1 VRKGRDMNILFN
13 SDKVGMALG
22 LLVFLAIIL
31 VGIHGNVSPAVVIA
45 RALVGFTV
53 AYVVGFMLS
62 RWIKSALVTALATE
76 RAKRSLGRKE
86 NQEPTEQ
93 ESTETEPEP

>member
-1 VRKGRDMNILFN
+1 MNILFN

-22 LLVFLAIIL
+22 LLVFLSIIL

-62 RWIKSALVTALATE
+62 RWIRSALVAALATE
-76 RAKRSLGRKE
+76 RAKRSLERQA
-86 NQEPTEQ
+86 NQETKEQ
-93 ESTETEPEP
+93 ESTEAEPEG

>member
-1 VRKGRDMNILFN
+1 MNILFN

-31 VGIHGNVSPAVVIA
+31 VGINGSVSPAVVIA

-62 RWIKSALVTALATE
+62 RWIRSAILTAFATE

-86 NQEPTEQ
+86 NQEPKEQ
-93 ESTETEPEP
+93 ESAESEPEP

>member
-1 VRKGRDMNILFN
+1 MDIIFN

-22 LLVFLAIIL
+22 LLVYLAMIL
-31 VGIHGNVSPAVVIA
+31 VGLRGNVSAAVVIA

-53 AYVVGFMLS
+53 AYVLGFTLS
-62 RWIKSALVTALATE
+62 RWIRSALLTALATE

-86 NQEPTEQ
+86 TQEPNEK
-93 ESTETEPEP
+93 ESNETEPEP

>member
-1 VRKGRDMNILFN
+1 VRKGRDMDIIFN

-22 LLVFLAIIL
+22 LVVFLAIIL
-31 VGIHGNVSPAVVIA
+31 VGLRGNVSAAVVIA

-53 AYVVGFMLS
+53 AYVLGFMLS
-62 RWIKSALVTALATE
+62 RWIKSAILTAFATE

-93 ESTETEPEP
+93 ESTETEPEL